1 MPDVLGLDLGLRY
14 CGAARITRDQPPQTW
29 RHTTEPDDYPGYA
42 GTCARITD
50 VTTWALS
57 WCTTGTTLAVL
68 EAPSFASV
76 HGMQHERAAVWWRVM
91 AGQVRRDIPVA
102 TCPPGT
108 LKRWATGKGNAS
120 KQDMKRAVAALW
132 PGHGLARVSADEI
145 DALALAGVGAH
156 WSGWDGPWFWISDS
170 TLNAV
175 RWPDPRPS
183 TTAHSA

>member
-1 MPDVLGLDLGLRY
+1 MPDVLGLDLGLAT
-14 CGAARITRDQPPQTW
+14 CGAARLQPDTPPATW
-29 RHTTEPDDYPGYA
+29 TLRTQREAYAPGYA
-42 GTCARITD
+42 GTCARITE

-91 AGQVRRDIPVA
+91 AGLVRRDIPVA

-120 KQDMKRAVAALW
+120 KQDMKRAVSALW
-132 PGHGLARVSADEI
+132 PGHGLARVSEHEI
-145 DALALAGVGAH
+145 DALALAGLGAH

-175 RWPDPRPS
+175 HWPHPTPPH
-183 TTAHSA
+183 TA